1 MDVPT
6 GNYSIIDNVDGVV
19 NPIVRIEILT
29 DRQEIGVEL
38 YISDQ
43 EPERYLHSVN
53 GEVSISNVEV
63 DRQNVIDYFGYI
75 TSKYN
80 APAGW
85 DFLNNDIT
93 WADTVEL
100 SGTI

>member
-6 GNYSIIDNVDGVV
+6 GNYSIIDNVDGVI
-19 NPIVRIEILT
+19 NPIVRLETIT
-29 DRQEIGVEL
+29 DSQQLGVEI

-43 EPERYLHSVN
+43 EPVRYLHSVN
-53 GEVSISNVEV
+53 GEVSISNVEFN
-63 DRQNVIDYFGYI
+63 RQNVIDYFGYI
-75 TSKYN
+75 TGKYN

-85 DFLNNDIT
+85 TFINNGWT

>member
-6 GNYSIIDNVDGVV
+6 GNYSVIDNVDGVI
-19 NPIVRIEILT
+19 NPIFRLETIT
-29 DRQEIGVEL
+29 DSQEIGVEV

-43 EPERYLHSVN
+43 EPERYLQSVN
-53 GEVSISNVEV
+53 GEVSISDIEY

-75 TSKYN
+75 TGKYN

-85 DFLNNDIT
+85 TFLKNGVT